1 MNPLVQF
8 TNDETTREGVFDYIQ
23 KHLDMHALTLVYKGE
38 DTRAIKD
45 AKEALL
51 KAKSKMILE
60 FGEKKNPGVKN
71 RAV

>member
-1 MNPLVQF
+1 MSISNFVK
-8 TNDETTREGVFDYIQ
+8 DETTREEVFEYIL
-23 KHLDMHALTLVYKGE
+23 KHLDIHALTLVYKGE
-38 DTRAIKD
+38 DTRAMKD

-60 FGEKKNPGVKN
+60 FGEKKNSTVKN